1 MPPSALCNA
10 MRRIRRPMCMSSSIF
25 PSANSSTTASAA
37 SAAMSLAEPNATPT
51 VAASIAAVDED
62 QTFQALRQGRQ
73 RKLLRSDFAAAS
85 DLNLL
90 AFDDAEKPLS
100 GALADVSHGQQ
111 REVLLFCGGHDGRS
125 QGVL

>member
-1 MPPSALCNA
+1 
-10 MRRIRRPMCMSSSIF
+10 MRDE
-25 PSANSSTTASAA
+25 SAA
-37 SAAMSLAEPNATPT
+37 VLARRVVKAQRRR
-51 VAASIAAVDED
+51 IAAVDED